1 MGAIEEMSPQSQ
13 IMNEIEDIYEGKL
26 QVYDSA
32 KVYKWVSNNNNE
44 LASRPTSSSCFLYPN
59 YGSSYE
65 AGLVIQFILAP
76 LNSNFEFL
84 VI

>member
-32 KVYKWVSNNNNE
+32 RSVQMS
-44 LASRPTSSSCFLYPN
+44 F
-59 YGSSYE
+59 
-65 AGLVIQFILAP
+65 
-76 LNSNFEFL
+76 
-84 VI
+84 